1 MRGNAGFYRSYF
13 HYKNVQ
19 VRISGPVCTLKKR
32 VISNQKHAENEK
44 KILKDLKIP
53 EEVYSYE
60 RNLLKLSNPGTVCE
74 RSSV

>member
-32 VISNQKHAENEK
+32 VISNQKHAENENK
-44 KILKDLKIP
+44 FKGP
-53 EEVYSYE
+53 Q
-60 RNLLKLSNPGTVCE
+60 NTG
-74 RSSV
+74 RSLFL